1 MKDEEKVVK
10 LFNGVT
16 DVGDDLIEEAGTVRK
31 HKKMTPWRGA
41 AIAACLCLALVGTAF
56 AASPALRDMLAE
68 ALGGF
73 APYAQEQKGEAYVI
87 DGMEFRV
94 VSALADDFTV
104 RAYIEAK
111 DLEGDRLSELE
122 LNTFGSVSGLVDIP
136 RKDTGEGVSGFVM
149 SGICVDYDKE
159 TKTALLAI
167 TTWGQV
173 MADDLSGSEV
183 RLFDLSGGS
192 MTGYQCLWENSEDVT
207 FPVEIEPM
215 PSFVA
220 DTGFTSAIRAEEVR
234 LSALGVSAIFKGDEA
249 WHQYTG
255 ANISVKLKDGTL
267 VEAFWEGGQGNFGTY
282 GTESERKVLIWNFRQ
297 PVEPEQIEGV
307 YMGESYFPMK

>member
-1 MKDEEKVVK
+1 MNDEEKAAE
-10 LFNGVT
+10 LFQAVT
-16 DVGDDLIEEAGTVRK
+16 DVGDDLIEEAGTVPKR
-31 HKKMTPWRGA
+31 KKMTPWRWA
-41 AIAACLCLALVGTAF
+41 AIAACLCLALAGTAF
-56 AASPALRDMLAE
+56 AASPTLRDMLAE

-94 VSALADDFTV
+94 VSALADDFTA

-122 LNTFGSVSGLVDIP
+122 LNTFGSVFGLVDIP

-149 SGICVDYDKE
+149 GGMCVGYDEE
-159 TKTALLAI
+159 TKTALLAV
-167 TTWGQV
+167 TSWGQV

-183 RLFDLSGGS
+183 KLFDLSGGPN
-192 MTGYQCLWENSEDVT
+192 QCIWENSEGVP
-207 FPVEIEPM
+207 FPVEIEPI
-215 PSFVA
+215 SSLVA
-220 DTGFTSAIRAEEVR
+220 DAEFASAIRAEEVR

-249 WHQYTG
+249 WPQYTG
-255 ANISVKLKDGTL
+255 ANIRAKLKDGTL
-267 VEAFWEGGQGNFGTY
+267 VEAFWEGGQGNFGAY